1 LRIVN
6 GIFWL
11 VAWVALSVHFND
23 INSPPRMIG
32 EAIIPAI
39 LWFMI
44 AAEGLAS
51 RPNRNTT
58 ARIER
63 RASAADTLK
72 HRLLA
77 PDRKAKPGRLL
88 RDGNFAG

>member
-1 LRIVN
+1 M
-6 GIFWL
+6 
-11 VAWVALSVHFND
+11 AWVALSVHFND

-51 RPNRNTT
+51 RPQSKHYRPHRA
-58 ARIER
+58 ARVGCGHP
-63 RASAADTLK
+63 K
-72 HRLLA
+72 A
-77 PDRKAKPGRLL
+77 PAIGTGQEGKTRPAPPRWQFRGL
-88 RDGNFAG
+88 RIDD